1 MTAAMTF
8 VQKTRVKLKNLSGWK
23 KNDRIPDRV
32 GDFSQALVA
41 KAAAEELTKD
51 LDEVYAKLKE
61 AFGFTRREISAA
73 EPNDGTGTITT
84 PHFSYSVT
92 VSHNPEQLEEA
103 IWTRTVDA
111 IQTPAQVSSEAFS
124 AAFDGMFST
133 LAFEM
138 PTKVSIEDFIDEV
151 EAAKIP
157 ELKIKYDRDA
167 TYCELQLQG
176 AAGTIL
182 LTPQL
187 LSIVHG
193 QRTETQMLLR
203 SFETVRRLVE
213 DYKLS
218 PIAFAVT

>member
-1 MTAAMTF
+1 MTF
-8 VQKTRVKLKNLSGWK
+8 VQKNRVKLKNLSGWK

-32 GDFSQALVA
+32 GDFSQGLVA

-73 EPNDGTGTITT
+73 EPNDGTGTLTT

-92 VSHNPEQLEEA
+92 VSHNPEQLDEA

-111 IQTPAQVSSEAFS
+111 IKTPAQVSSEAFS

-176 AAGTIL
+176 AAGMIL